1 LTQVPISSNA
11 DVLNTTTNIN
21 KPPQNGDLELSPRP
35 KNTNKSGVSQMSK
48 IGEVDKKYSSNM
60 VVSKNSNKS
69 LNNKNIGKKQSQLSQ
84 GETSKVKRDTGSEEI
99 DDYAE
104 EQNEFELDADKSG
117 SQILRGGHAEG
128 SKLSQYSK

>member
-48 IGEVDKKYSSNM
+48 IGEVDKKYSSNV

-69 LNNKNIGKKQSQLSQ
+69 LNKKNIGMKQSKLSQ
-84 GETSKVKRDTGSEEI
+84 GETSKVKRDTGSEEV

-104 EQNEFELDADKSG
+104 D
-117 SQILRGGHAEG
+117 
-128 SKLSQYSK
+128 